1 VIQVV
6 ITCVAIVFC
15 LFLADFKAAYS
26 AGLGGGISIVVTGCF
41 AAQVFS
47 TGGDYSAMRMAKRFY
62 VGEVI
67 KIALT
72 AVLFGMTIVW
82 LKVAFLPL
90 FLTYAATLLAYWL
103 VLPFTL
109 DTLVKTS

>member
-1 VIQVV
+1 MQLV
-6 ITCVAIVFC
+6 ITCIAVVFC
-15 LFLADFKAAYS
+15 LFLADLKAVYS
-26 AGLGGGISIVVTGCF
+26 AGLGGGISVIVTVYF
-41 AAQVFS
+41 AVQVFS
-47 TGGDYSAMRMAKRFY
+47 GGGDFSAVRIATRFY

-72 AVLFGMTIVW
+72 AVLFGITIIW
-82 LKVAFLPL
+82 LDVSFLPL